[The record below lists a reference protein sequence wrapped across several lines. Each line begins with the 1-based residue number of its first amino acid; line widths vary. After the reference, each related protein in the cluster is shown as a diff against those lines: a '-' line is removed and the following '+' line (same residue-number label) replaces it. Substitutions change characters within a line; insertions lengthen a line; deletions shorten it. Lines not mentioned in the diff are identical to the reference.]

1 MDDDVDMP
9 APWLPATGNSM
20 LENSSAQ
27 LPLWSDRDAVEG
39 WGIRESRRAR
49 RLTVR
54 VFHSGRVEVV
64 VPART
69 SRAAV
74 DRFIERHRAW
84 IDRKRAEA
92 RRNAVPP
99 EPFPPKVIAL
109 AGAGELWRVHVAG
122 GTGRPRLKEVV
133 PGLLSFTGDMSDTR
147 AVLHGLRRWLLG
159 RAAEVFAPALEQR
172 AREMGLP
179 YERIAVRRQRT
190 RWGSCST
197 RGTISL
203 NCCLL
208 FQRPEVLRYLLVH
221 ELAHVRHMNH
231 SARFWDLVGRF
242 CPGWRELDRE
252 LLDGWRRV
260 PSWVFR
266 DLRDPS

>member
-1 MDDDVDMP
+1 MFDEP
-9 APWLPATGNSM
+9 
-20 LENSSAQ
+20 SAQ
-27 LPLWSDRDAVEG
+27 LPLWSDRDATDG

-74 DRFIERHRAW
+74 ERFIERHRPW
-84 IDRKRAEA
+84 IEKKRAQA
-92 RRNAVPP
+92 QRNAPPP
-99 EPFPPKVIAL
+99 EPFPPATIEL
-109 AGAGELWRVHVAG
+109 ASAGESWRVHVAG
-122 GTGRPRLKEVV
+122 GSGRARLAVGA
-133 PGLLSFTGDMSDTR
+133 PGVLRLSGDITNTR
-147 AVLHGLRRWLLG
+147 AVQNAFRVWLTQ
-159 RAAEVFAPALEQR
+159 RAAEVFEAPLEAL
-172 AREMGLP
+172 AHEMDLP
-179 YERIAVRRQRT
+179 YRRLAVRRQRT

-231 SARFWDLVGRF
+231 SARFWELVARY
-242 CPGWRELDRE
+242 CPECRTLDRE

-266 DLRDPS
+266 DCREPA

>member
-1 MDDDVDMP
+1 MFDEP
-9 APWLPATGNSM
+9 
-20 LENSSAQ
+20 SAQ
-27 LPLWSDRDAVEG
+27 LQLWSDRDATEG
-39 WGIRESRRAR
+39 WGFRESRRAR

-69 SRAAV
+69 SRLAV
-74 DRFIERHRAW
+74 ERFIERHRPW
-84 IDRKRAEA
+84 IEKKRAEA
-92 RRNAVPP
+92 RRDAVPP
-99 EPFPPKVIAL
+99 EPFPPEIIEL
-109 AGAGELWRVHVAG
+109 GGADEKWRVHVVG
-122 GTGRPRLKEVV
+122 GTGRPRIGVAP
-133 PGLLSFTGDMSDTR
+133 PGLLRLTGDIANTR
-147 AVLHGLRRWLLG
+147 AVQHALRVWLAK
-159 RAAEVFAPALEQR
+159 RATEVFAPVLEQC
-172 AREMGLP
+172 AREMDLP
-179 YERIAVRRQRT
+179 YRRLAVRRQRT
-190 RWGSCST
+190 RWGSCSV

-231 SARFWDLVGRF
+231 SARFWELVARY
-242 CPGWRELDRE
+242 CPDCRRLDRE

-266 DLRDPS
+266 DCPQSS

>member
-1 MDDDVDMP
+1 MFDEQ
-9 APWLPATGNSM
+9 A
-20 LENSSAQ
+20 AQ
-27 LPLWSDRDAVEG
+27 LPLWSDRDATVG
-39 WGIRESRRAR
+39 WAFRESRRAR

-64 VPART
+64 VPSRT
-69 SRAAV
+69 SRTTV
-74 DRFIERHRAW
+74 ERFLERHRPW
-84 IDRKRAEA
+84 IEKKRAEA
-92 RRNAVPP
+92 QKNATPP
-99 EPFPPKVIAL
+99 EPFPPPTIEF
-109 AGAGELWRVHVAG
+109 AGTEEAWRLHVAG
-122 GTGRPRLKEVV
+122 GSGRVRLKTVA
-133 PGLLSFTGDMSDTR
+133 PGLLSLSGDTGDAR
-147 AVLHGLRRWLLG
+147 AVQNAMRRWLTQ
-159 RAAEVFAPALEQR
+159 RALEVLAAPLEEC

-179 YERIAVRRQRT
+179 FRRLAVRRQRT

-208 FQRPEVLRYLLVH
+208 FQRPEVVRYLLIH

-231 SARFWDLVGRF
+231 SARFWELVGRH
-242 CPGWRELDRE
+242 CPDYRRLDRE

-266 DLRDPS
+266 EAREL

>member
-1 MDDDVDMP
+1 MFD
-9 APWLPATGNSM
+9 
-20 LENSSAQ
+20 EQSAQ
-27 LPLWSDRDAVEG
+27 LPLWSDRDATDG

-69 SRAAV
+69 SQLAV
-74 DRFIERHRAW
+74 DRFIQRHRPW
-84 IDRKRAEA
+84 IERKRAEA
-92 RRNAVPP
+92 RRNAPPP
-99 EPFPPKVIAL
+99 EPFPPPTIEL
-109 AGAGELWRVHVAG
+109 AGVGESWRLHVGGGKGRTHITVAG
-122 GTGRPRLKEVV
+122 
-133 PGLLSFTGDMSDTR
+133 PGLLQLSGDVSNTR
-147 AVLHGLRRWLLG
+147 GVQQALRSWLLKHAAG
-159 RAAEVFAPALEQR
+159 LFEPRLRACADELGVTFR
-172 AREMGLP
+172 
-179 YERIAVRRQRT
+179 RIAVRRQRT
-190 RWGSCST
+190 RWGSCSV

-221 ELAHVRHMNH
+221 ELAHVKHMNH
-231 SARFWDLVGRF
+231 SARFWSLVGTH
-242 CPGWRELDRE
+242 CPDCRRLDRE

-266 DLRDPS
+266 DAREP

>member
-1 MDDDVDMP
+1 MFDEL
-9 APWLPATGNSM
+9 A
-20 LENSSAQ
+20 AQ
-27 LPLWSDRDAVEG
+27 LPLWSDRDAADG
-39 WGIRESRRAR
+39 WAFRESLRAR

-69 SRAAV
+69 SRTAV
-74 DRFIERHRAW
+74 ERFLERHRQW
-84 IDRKRAEA
+84 IEKKRAEA
-92 RRNAVPP
+92 KKNAVPP
-99 EPFPPKVIAL
+99 EPFPPSQIEL
-109 AGAGELWRVHVAG
+109 AGAGETWRVHVAG
-122 GTGRPRLKEVV
+122 GPGRLRLRVV
-133 PGLLSFTGDMSDTR
+133 GPGLLSLTGNTADGK
-147 AVLHGLRRWLLG
+147 AVQNVMRRWLCT
-159 RAAEVFAPALEQR
+159 RAAEVLAPMLEVC
-172 AREMGLP
+172 AREMQLP
-179 YERIAVRRQRT
+179 YRRIAVRRQRT

-208 FQRPEVLRYLLVH
+208 FQRPEVVRYLLVH

-231 SARFWDLVGRF
+231 SARFWDLVARYSPD
-242 CPGWRELDRE
+242 CRSLDRE

-266 DLRDPS
+266 DARDL

>member
-1 MDDDVDMP
+1 MFHEP
-9 APWLPATGNSM
+9 
-20 LENSSAQ
+20 SAQ
-27 LPLWSDRDAVEG
+27 LPLWSDRDATEE

-69 SRAAV
+69 SQAAV
-74 DRFIERHRAW
+74 QRFIQRHRPW
-84 IDRKRAEA
+84 IEKKRAEA
-92 RRNAVPP
+92 RRNAPP
-99 EPFPPKVIAL
+99 QEPFPPDGIDL
-109 AGAGELWRVHVAG
+109 AGAGETWRVQGAG
-122 GTGRPRLKEVV
+122 GSGRPRISVES
-133 PGLLSFTGDMSDTR
+133 PGLLRLMGDIANAR
-147 AVLHGLRRWLLG
+147 AVQRALRVWLVG
-159 RAAEVFAPALEQR
+159 RATEVFAPALEQS

-179 YERIAVRRQRT
+179 YRRLAVRRQRT
-190 RWGSCST
+190 RWGSCSV

-231 SARFWDLVGRF
+231 SARFWDLVSRH
-242 CPGWRELDRE
+242 CPDCRRLDRE

-266 DLRDPS
+266 DCPHSS

>member
-1 MDDDVDMP
+1 MDHSLKLFEGQ
-9 APWLPATGNSM
+9 A
-20 LENSSAQ
+20 AQ
-27 LPLWSDRDAVEG
+27 LPLWSERDRADG
-39 WGIRESRRAR
+39 WAFRESRRAR

-64 VPART
+64 VPSRT
-69 SRAAV
+69 SRTMIE
-74 DRFIERHRAW
+74 RFLERHRPW
-84 IDRKRAEA
+84 IEKKRAEA
-92 RRNAVPP
+92 KQNAIPP
-99 EPFPPKVIAL
+99 EPFPPPHVEL
-109 AGAGELWRVHVAG
+109 AGAGESWRLHVAG
-122 GTGRPRLKEVV
+122 GAGRPQLRAVA
-133 PGLLSFTGDMSDTR
+133 PGLLSLTGDTMDARSVQN
-147 AVLHGLRRWLLG
+147 AFRRWLTA
-159 RAAEVFAPALEQR
+159 RAIESLAPKLEDC

-179 YERIAVRRQRT
+179 YRKLAVRRQRT

-208 FQRPEVLRYLLVH
+208 FQRPEVVRYLLVH

-231 SARFWDLVGRF
+231 SARFWELVGRYS
-242 CPGWRELDRE
+242 PDYRRLDRE

-266 DLRDPS
+266 DARDL